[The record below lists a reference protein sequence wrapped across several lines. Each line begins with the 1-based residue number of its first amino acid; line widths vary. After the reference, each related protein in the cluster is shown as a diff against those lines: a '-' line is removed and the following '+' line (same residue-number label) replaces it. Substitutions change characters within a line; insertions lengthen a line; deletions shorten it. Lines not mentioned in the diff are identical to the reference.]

1 MLERGPG
8 RRRFAV
14 TWMDHRPAPS
24 VSNCAARR
32 SRRGPPHVTRE
43 PFCPAPVLEHL
54 RITHRCHHS
63 GRTDRTNAGYAAKT
77 PASSTVRRSKFNGLF
92 THGSER
98 TQGLLVAGAGFV
110 NYRRR
115 LSLAGNDQDHRGRD
129 H

>member
-63 GRTDRTNAGYAAKT
+63 GRTDRTDARYAAKT
-77 PASSTVRRSKFNGLF
+77 PASLTVRRSKFNGLF
-92 THGSER
+92 TRIGTDPGIVASGGQDFAPIWKSDWAR
-98 TQGLLVAGAGFV
+98 LVPS
-110 NYRRR
+110 N
-115 LSLAGNDQDHRGRD
+115 Q
-129 H
+129 